1 MLRLRQI
8 VYVASD
14 LEASISELG
23 EALGAGVVFRDPGV
37 AEFGLH
43 NALFCVGDQF
53 VEIVSPTTGGT
64 AAGRLLDKRSGDGG
78 YMVMLQT
85 DDLAGLEP
93 GFETEGIRVILDART
108 SGSNGSAIRGLHLH
122 PKDIGSAIL
131 SIDEA
136 DPVDSWLWAGED
148 WAVEPAATDVSAV
161 TGVVIQSGDP
171 QATGARWAAAL
182 GVDSRATA
190 NGSAIDLDDATL
202 EFVPLRDDRGD
213 GIVGYLFS
221 GIGSES
227 TSSSMV
233 IGAEFVRT

>member
-14 LEASISELG
+14 PEASITELG

-53 VEIVSPTTGGT
+53 VEIVSPTAGGT
-64 AAGRLLDKRSGDGG
+64 TAGRLLDKRSGDGG
-78 YMVMLQT
+78 YMIMLQT
-85 DDLAGLEP
+85 DDLDGLEH
-93 GFETEGIRVILDART
+93 GFEAEGIRVILDART
-108 SGSNGSAIRGLHLH
+108 SGSDGSTIRGLHLH

-131 SIDEA
+131 SIDETN
-136 DPVDSWLWAGED
+136 PVDSWLWAGEH
-148 WAVEPAATDVSAV
+148 WATEPAATEVGAV

-171 QATGARWAAAL
+171 EVTGARWAAAL
-182 GVDSRATA
+182 GVDSRTTA

-202 EFVPLRDDRGD
+202 EFVPLGDDRGD
-213 GIVGYLFS
+213 GIVGYCFS
-221 GIGSES
+221 GNGSEPAS
-227 TSSSMV
+227 RSIV
-233 IGAEFVRT
+233 IGAEFART

>member
-14 LEASISELG
+14 LEASIAELG
-23 EALGAGVVFRDPGV
+23 QALGAGVVFRDPGV

-43 NALFCVGDQF
+43 NAMFRVGDQF

-64 AAGRLLDKRSGDGG
+64 TAGRLLDKRSGDGG

-85 DDLAGLEP
+85 DDLAGLEG
-93 GFETEGIRVILDART
+93 GFDAEGIRVILDART
-108 SGSNGSAIRGLHLH
+108 SGSDGSTIRGLHLH

-136 DPVDSWLWAGED
+136 KPADSWLWAGED
-148 WAVEPAATDVSAV
+148 WASEPKATVVSAV

-171 QATGARWAAAL
+171 ELTGARWAAAL
-182 GVDSRATA
+182 GVDSRVTVS
-190 NGSAIDLDDATL
+190 GSAIDLDDGTL
-202 EFVPLRDDRGD
+202 EFVPLGDDRGD
-213 GIVGYLFS
+213 GIVGYRFR
-221 GIGSES
+221 GIGSDS
-227 TSSSMV
+227 ASNGPV
-233 IGAEFVRT
+233 IGADFVRT